1 MTMPASTKIRLGLFS
16 AAIALLLAGCAA
28 RAKNASATPAV
39 VKPAAPAPPPTP
51 VKLSTP
57 QTQMEL
63 PKPQPYDA
71 AALETA
77 PAVPADTSTK
87 PAATPPPRTIRPPH
101 AETST
106 PAPPPTVTPAEPV
119 RPPMQEIISATDIKR
134 LQESAQSRKREVA
147 QILEQVRKRRL
158 NKAQQIAMDNIRGLV
173 KLSDDYEKRN
183 EMPQADTM
191 AERALILARQLQ
203 NGH

>member
-1 MTMPASTKIRLGLFS
+1 
-16 AAIALLLAGCAA
+16 
-28 RAKNASATPAV
+28 
-39 VKPAAPAPPPTP
+39 
-51 VKLSTP
+51 
-57 QTQMEL
+57 
-63 PKPQPYDA
+63 
-71 AALETA
+71 
-77 PAVPADTSTK
+77 
-87 PAATPPPRTIRPPH
+87 
-101 AETST
+101 
-106 PAPPPTVTPAEPV
+106 
-119 RPPMQEIISATDIKR
+119 MQEIISATDIKR